1 MAREGEV
8 HLLML
13 PLFGAFLV
21 IRLAILVI
29 VVWAFVDT
37 CTRPQQAFPAA
48 GKQTK
53 QIWLAITG
61 AALVFGLLGF
71 GFLGLAALVAAI
83 VYLVD
88 VRPRVR
94 EIPRGGGPTHM
105 GPYGPW

>member
-1 MAREGEV
+1 MHA
-8 HLLML
+8 LLF

-21 IRLAILVI
+21 IRLAICVV
-29 VVWAFVDT
+29 VVWAFVDAY
-37 CTRPQQAFPAA
+37 TRPQHAFAA
-48 GKQTK
+48 AAKQTK

-61 AALVFGLLGF
+61 VAMVFGVLGF
-71 GFLGLAALVAAI
+71 GFLGLIALVAAI

-94 EIPRGGGPTHM
+94 EIPKGGGPTHM